1 MRSHSRSLGGL
12 NMGTVVRAPGPDG
25 PRGEG
30 LGDNSVAMITVKELT
45 KALRAFPAD
54 AFVEPYIF
62 RGELHLDIVSADAK
76 LILGVL
82 HTAPTGDVVLS
93 IKYDDPRPRTA

>member
-1 MRSHSRSLGGL
+1 
-12 NMGTVVRAPGPDG
+12 
-25 PRGEG
+25 
-30 LGDNSVAMITVKELT
+30 MITVKELT

-54 AFVEPYIF
+54 AFVEPYLF

-76 LILGVL
+76 FTLGVL

-93 IKYDDPRPRTA
+93 IKYDDPRRRTPK